1 MGKIAAIGVSS
12 VSWSEL
18 SPGVQKLLIAVIILN
33 FLLMATALA
42 VWSRTDAES
51 MPQPGKIAWL
61 LICLLVSTA
70 GPIAFFIARRQSA
83 ALQKRERAWA
93 SQAEHADEQRIVG
106 DGNVKDRE
114 NIDGAGAF
122 PASGDSGPSTHTFK
136 PTSVKTGA
144 PAGNAVEF
152 RNVTRAF
159 GDKLALD
166 DVSFRI
172 PAGSVCAL
180 LGPNGAGKTTAIRI
194 LLGLARADAGDVRIL
209 GDPAGSLAVRRRLGY
224 LPDVPAFPAWMSA
237 REYLEASADL
247 AGVPAVERR
256 SRIASLLNL
265 AELAGVSQR
274 IGGYSRGM
282 RQRLGL
288 AQALVGN
295 PDLIVLDEP
304 TSALDPAGRRAVLR
318 LIARLAE
325 HATII
330 LSSHNLEEVQR
341 VCTHAVVLREGK
353 AVAASTISHLRERAG
368 DHSLLLVSGG
378 GEPLAQALK
387 AEPWCAGVRR
397 EGADFIVVV
406 SDASAAARSLPALMA
421 RGGWDLSAL
430 TPLEPSLEDVFTA
443 LTEGK

>member
-1 MGKIAAIGVSS
+1 MGKIAAIGAST
-12 VSWSEL
+12 SWGEL
-18 SPGVQKLLIAVIILN
+18 SPGVQKLIIALIVLN
-33 FLLMATALA
+33 FLLMAAALA

-61 LICLLVSTA
+61 LICLFVSTA

-83 ALQKRERAWA
+83 TWQKRERAWA
-93 SQAEHADEQRIVG
+93 AQAKQDDEWRIRG
-106 DGNVKDRE
+106 DESAKGGGNI
-114 NIDGAGAF
+114 NGAGAL
-122 PASGDSGPSTHTFK
+122 PAGGSGPSAWEFR
-136 PTSVKTGA
+136 PANVKTGA
-144 PAGNAVEF
+144 PAGNALEF
-152 RNVTRAF
+152 HNVSRAF

-166 DVSFRI
+166 DVSFQI

-180 LGPNGAGKTTAIRI
+180 LGPNGAGKTTTIRI

-224 LPDVPAFPAWMSA
+224 LPDVPAYPAWMSA

-256 SRIASLLNL
+256 SRIASLLEL

-318 LIARLAE
+318 LIAQLAE

-353 AVAASTISHLRERAG
+353 AVAASTISQLRERAG
-368 DHSLLLVSGG
+368 DHSLLLVSTGG
-378 GEPLAQALK
+378 DRLAQALK

>member
-1 MGKIAAIGVSS
+1 MGKIAAIGGSTL
-12 VSWSEL
+12 SWSEL
-18 SPGVQKLLIAVIILN
+18 SPGVQKLIIALIALS
-33 FLLMATALA
+33 FLLMATALT
-42 VWSRTDAES
+42 VWCRTDAES
-51 MPQPGKIAWL
+51 MPQPGKTAWL
-61 LICLLVSTA
+61 LICLFVSTA
-70 GPIAFFIARRQSA
+70 GPIAFLIARRQSTA
-83 ALQKRERAWA
+83 WQKRERAWA
-93 SQAEHADEQRIVG
+93 SQAEHGDKRPIGGDEVA
-106 DGNVKDRE
+106 KDRE
-114 NIDGAGAF
+114 NVDEAGAF
-122 PASGDSGPSTHTFK
+122 AAGGGPSMREFM
-136 PTSVKTGA
+136 PVSMKTG
-144 PAGNAVEF
+144 
-152 RNVTRAF
+152 
-159 GDKLALD
+159 ALD
-166 DVSFRI
+166 DVSFQI

-180 LGPNGAGKTTAIRI
+180 LGPNGAGKTTTIRI

-224 LPDVPAFPAWMSA
+224 LPDVPAYPAWMSA

-256 SRIASLLNL
+256 GLIASLLDL

-325 HATII
+325 HATVI

-353 AVAASTISHLRERAG
+353 AVAASTISRLRERAG

-378 GEPLAQALK
+378 GDPLAHALK

-406 SDASAAARSLPALMA
+406 SDPSAAARALPALMA